1 MVLQSL
7 LFSLWKIGIVIAL
20 LADHGSSFTITT
32 GDCGLQQRQ
41 CPPPPLPV
49 ISSMQTIPESKAS
62 SRGLQQ
68 LHLGATSTDETENE
82 IERQFLDEKQLD
94 FILGYLNKHHGN
106 VFVSFAETFSKLG
119 AEKAKKNA
127 WSGGSYMIL
136 SATIVDINTESFEL
150 DVEIQERSKESTVKR
165 VVIELGT

>member
-7 LFSLWKIGIVIAL
+7 LFSLWKIVLVIAL

-32 GDCGLQQRQ
+32 GDNGLQQRQ
-41 CPPPPLPV
+41 CPPPVPV

-62 SRGLQQ
+62 SRGILQ
-68 LHLGATSTDETENE
+68 LRLGATSTDETENE

-106 VFVSFAETFSKLG
+106 VFVSFAETFSMLG